1 MKKIVVAILVLVFAA
16 CATPVKTRVVV
27 KYRTPPE
34 VLRTVDDLKGQLEAC
49 KSKAGSQ
56 RIKTSPRIIYIGPWG
71 DDAE

>member
-1 MKKIVVAILVLVFAA
+1 MTFIT

-34 VLRTVDDLKGQLEAC
+34 TLRTIDNLKRELEGC

-56 RIKTSPRIIYIGPWG
+56 RVKTSPRIIYIGPWG
-71 DDAE
+71 DTAE